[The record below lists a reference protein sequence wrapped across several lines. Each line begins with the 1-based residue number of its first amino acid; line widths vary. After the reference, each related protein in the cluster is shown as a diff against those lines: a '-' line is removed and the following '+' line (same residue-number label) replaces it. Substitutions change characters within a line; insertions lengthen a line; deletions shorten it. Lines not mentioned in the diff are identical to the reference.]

1 MGVKEESLA
10 LTPTAGNSVQMRKLK
25 GVLIGCGAIAREHL
39 AALAELDNV
48 EVAGIC
54 DLSAARA
61 EATAERFGIRKW
73 YTSYQLLLDEARPD
87 LVHIT
92 TPPSS
97 HFSIANACLSAGLNV
112 ICEKP
117 ITVDYSDFSILR
129 ELATKSQCM
138 LMENQQ
144 LRFHSSVL
152 RIRDLISSGELGE
165 VLDVQIFV
173 AVNSAAGSPYADRN
187 APHFSLSLR
196 GGMVG
201 DFLPHIAYLM
211 HIFTGS
217 VTDLRTMWSKRVVDS
232 PLPADEFRAII
243 KGERATGHVAFSG
256 NAQPGGFWLSV
267 VGTRMRAETNLF
279 ELPRITFRRFRS
291 GEPAL
296 MSLVDGIIESRDG
309 LTGTVASFWKKLA
322 GVGSYDGLKEIMARS
337 YRAVEMKD
345 PQPIS
350 LEEIDEVARL
360 VDCFTRPEF
369 KL

>member
-1 MGVKEESLA
+1 MTKIKSA
-10 LTPTAGNSVQMRKLK
+10 
-25 GVLIGCGAIAREHL
+25 LIGCGAIAREHL

-48 EVAGIC
+48 EVAGVC

-61 EATAERFGIRKW
+61 EATAERFSIRKW
-73 YTSYQLLLDEARPD
+73 YTSYQQLLDEVHPD
-87 LVHIT
+87 MVHIT

-97 HFSIANACLSAGLNV
+97 HFPIANACLSGGLNV

-117 ITVDYSDFSILR
+117 ITVDYSDFCILR
-129 ELATKSQCM
+129 ELAAKSQCM

-165 VLDVQIFV
+165 VLDVQMFV

-211 HIFTGS
+211 HIFIGS

-267 VGTRMRAETNLF
+267 VGTRMRAEANLF

-309 LTGTVASFWKKLA
+309 LAGTVASFWKKLG
-322 GVGSYDGLKEIMARS
+322 GVGSYDGLTEIMART
-337 YRAVEMKD
+337 YRAVERKE

-360 VDCFTRPEF
+360 VDSFTRPEF

>member
-1 MGVKEESLA
+1 MG
-10 LTPTAGNSVQMRKLK
+10 KLK
-25 GVLIGCGAIAREHL
+25 GALIGCGAIAREHL
-39 AALAELDNV
+39 AALAELNNV
-48 EVAGIC
+48 EVVGLC

-73 YTSYQLLLDEARPD
+73 YTSYQQLLTEAHPD

-117 ITVDYSDFSILR
+117 ITVDYSDFCTLK
-129 ELATKSQCM
+129 ELATKNQCM

-152 RIRDLISSGELGE
+152 RIRDLISSGELGDLLE
-165 VLDVQIFV
+165 VQIFV

-196 GGMVG
+196 GGIIG

-217 VTDLRTMWSKRVVDS
+217 VIDLRTLWTKRVVDS
-232 PLPADEFRAII
+232 PHPADEFRALI
-243 KGERATGHVAFSG
+243 KGERATGYVAFSG
-256 NAQPGGFWLSV
+256 NAQPGGFWLIV
-267 VGTRMRAETNLF
+267 NGTRMRAEANLF

-309 LTGTVASFWKKLA
+309 LKGTVAAFWKKLG
-322 GVGSYDGLKEIMARS
+322 GVGSYDGLTEIMART
-337 YRAVEMKD
+337 YHAVEMNE
-345 PQPIS
+345 PQPVP

-360 VDCFTRPEF
+360 VDRLTKPEL

>member
-1 MGVKEESLA
+1 M
-10 LTPTAGNSVQMRKLK
+10 TKLK
-25 GVLIGCGAIAREHL
+25 GALIGCGAIAREHL
-39 AALAELDNV
+39 AALAELNNV
-48 EVAGIC
+48 DVVGLC

-61 EATAERFGIRKW
+61 EATAERFGIKKW
-73 YTSYQLLLDEARPD
+73 YTSYQQLLTETQPD
-87 LVHIT
+87 VVHIT

-97 HFSIANACLSAGLNV
+97 HFSIASTCLTAGLNV
-112 ICEKP
+112 MCEKP
-117 ITVDYSDFSILR
+117 ITVDYADFCALR
-129 ELATKSQCM
+129 ELATKNHCM

-152 RIRDLISSGELGE
+152 RIRDLLSSGELGDLLE
-165 VLDVQIFV
+165 VQIFV

-196 GGMVG
+196 GGIVG

-211 HIFTGS
+211 HIFCGS
-217 VTDLRTMWSKRVVDS
+217 VTDLRTFWSKRIVDS

-256 NAQPGGFWLSV
+256 TAQPEGFWLSV
-267 VGTRMRAETNLF
+267 IGTRMRAEANLF

-296 MSLVDGIIESRDG
+296 MSLVDGMI
-309 LTGTVASFWKKLA
+309 
-322 GVGSYDGLKEIMARS
+322 
-337 YRAVEMKD
+337 
-345 PQPIS
+345 
-350 LEEIDEVARL
+350 EVARWIEGDSGRIL
-360 VDCFTRPEF
+360 EETRRRW

>member
-1 MGVKEESLA
+1 MK
-10 LTPTAGNSVQMRKLK
+10 KLK
-25 GVLIGCGAIAREHL
+25 SAIVGCGAIAREHL
-39 AALAELDNV
+39 TALAELNNV
-48 EVAGIC
+48 EVVALC

-61 EATAERFGIRKW
+61 EATSERFGIGKY
-73 YTSYQLLLDEARPD
+73 YTSYQSLLDEVHPD

-97 HFSIANACLSAGLNV
+97 HFPIANACLSAGLNV

-117 ITVDYSDFSILR
+117 ITIEYTDFCVLR
-129 ELATKSQCM
+129 ELAAKKQSM
-138 LMENQQ
+138 LIENQQ

-152 RIRDLISSGELGE
+152 HIRDLISNGELGE
-165 VLDVQIFV
+165 VLDVQILV
-173 AVNSAAGSPYADRN
+173 AVHAPAGSPYVDLN

-196 GGMVG
+196 GGMIG

-211 HIFTGS
+211 HIFIGPVS
-217 VTDLRTMWSKRVVDS
+217 ELRTLWSKRVVDS

-243 KGERATGHVAFSG
+243 MGERATGHVTFSA
-256 NAQPGGFWLSV
+256 NAQPGGFWLKV
-267 VGTRMRAETNLF
+267 IGTRMQAEANLF
-279 ELPRITFRRFRS
+279 ELPRLTFRRFRS

-296 MSLVDGIIESRDG
+296 MSLVDGIVESKDG
-309 LTGTVASFWKKLA
+309 LKGAVASFWNKLG
-322 GVGSYDGLKEIMARS
+322 GVGSYDGMTEMMTRI
-337 YRAVEMKD
+337 YRAIEMKE

-360 VDCFTRPEF
+360 VDRFTKPEF